1 MNIFLTG
8 ATGFIGL
15 AVTAELSRAGHRVTG
30 LARSDKSEQLLARIG
45 AETHRGALEDLQSLA
60 EGAQKADA
68 VIHCA
73 YDHSFSDPE
82 ETAKKE
88 TQAIEA
94 LGSGLQ
100 GSSRPLII
108 TSVAAMGCAAPGQ
121 LATEDFYDPATRNPR
136 KSTEV
141 AGARVAENGVN
152 VSIVRLPQVH
162 NECKQGFVTELIAL
176 AREKGISAYVGEG
189 TNQWAAA
196 HLLDVAALYR
206 LVVEQQHSG
215 LRYHAV
221 AEEGIPLRDIAQAIS
236 VGLGVPLVSLSSEA
250 ANDHFGWLAMFAQ
263 MDMRASG
270 TQTRQRVGWHPSHP
284 GLLTDIARYFSL

>member
-15 AVTAELSRAGHRVTG
+15 AVTAELIRAGHRVTG

-45 AETHRGALEDLQSLA
+45 AETHRGALENLQSLL
-60 EGAQKADA
+60 EGAQRADA

-73 YDHSFSDPE
+73 YDHSFSYPE

-88 TQAIEA
+88 TLAIEA
-94 LGSGLQ
+94 LGRGLQ

-121 LATEDFYDPATRNPR
+121 LATEDFYDSATRNPR
-136 KSTEV
+136 KSTEL
-141 AGARVAENGVN
+141 AGARVADSGVN
-152 VSIVRLPQVH
+152 VSVVRLPQVH
-162 NECKQGFVTELIAL
+162 NECKQGFVTELIAF
-176 AREKGISAYVGEG
+176 AREKGVSAYVAEG

-206 LVVEQQHSG
+206 LVVEQSQSG

-236 VGLGVPLVSLSSEA
+236 VGLSVPLVSLSSEA

-263 MDMRASG
+263 MDMRASSA
-270 TQTRQRVGWHPSHP
+270 QTRQRVGWHPSHS
-284 GLLTDIARYFSL
+284 GLLADLARYFSL

>member
-15 AVTAELSRAGHRVTG
+15 AVTAELIRAGHRVTG

-45 AETHRGALEDLQSLA
+45 AETHRGALENLQSLV
-60 EGAQKADA
+60 EGAQRADA

-73 YDHSFSDPE
+73 YDHSFSHPE

-94 LGSGLQ
+94 LGRGLQ

-121 LATEDFYDPATRNPR
+121 LATEDFYDSATRNSR
-136 KSTEV
+136 KATEL
-141 AGARVAENGVN
+141 AGARVADRGVN
-152 VSIVRLPQVH
+152 VSVVRLPQVH
-162 NECKQGFVTELIAL
+162 NECKQGFVTELIAF
-176 AREKGISAYVGEG
+176 AREKGVSAYVAEG

-196 HLLDVAALYR
+196 HLLDVAVLYR
-206 LVVEQQHSG
+206 LVVEQSQSG

-236 VGLGVPLVSLSSEA
+236 VGLNVPLVSLSSEA

-263 MDMRASG
+263 MDMRASSA
-270 TQTRQRVGWHPSHP
+270 QTRQRVSWHPSHS
-284 GLLTDIARYFSL
+284 GLLADLARYFSL